1 MFEGTNTIT
10 LCKAALMKIVEDYIN
25 QTVYTPRDRLTIT
38 DCQLENATWTAKFTV
53 VSRPKPED
61 EEESK

>member
-25 QTVYTPRDRLTIT
+25 QTVYMPRDCLHVT

-53 VSRPKPED
+53 VSKPKPEED
-61 EEESK
+61 NED